1 MKKETRNEKKKRE
14 QKNIHCLTYWAIKES
29 PFGQEKSTMHKRG
42 KEESLCN

>member
-1 MKKETRNEKKKRE
+1 MKKNEKREKKRE

-42 KEESLCN
+42 KEESLCS